1 MADRHRV
8 PTSVAPLPP
17 TATPLH
23 AREAATPTPGAAAP
37 RAPRWIGTSASLNR
51 AVDALRRFARSG
63 AAVLVLG
70 ESGTGKEL
78 AAAEVHARSGR
89 RGRFVALNCGALTE
103 SLAASQLFGHA
114 RGAFTGAVGQHRGAF
129 VRASGG
135 TLFLD
140 EIGELPPAIQ
150 SLLLRVLETRRVCP
164 VGAEIETTVDARIVC
179 ATHRDLAAM
188 VDEGTFRADLYHRL
202 SVLQVRMPPLRARP
216 DDVDALLDHFAQ
228 EHASDV
234 GHPIAYTS
242 SARRE
247 ARRAAWP
254 GNVRELR
261 NAVHRAAFLS
271 RGCPITEGQLLP
283 RPAHPVGDTIRIP
296 RGTFEQMRRALLHEV
311 IEREGSQRRAADVLD
326 LPRSTL
332 GNWLRDATG

>member
-1 MADRHRV
+1 MADRLRV
-8 PTSVAPLPP
+8 PSSVAPLPS
-17 TATPLH
+17 AARPLH
-23 AREAATPTPGAAAP
+23 AEEASIPQHGVLRPHWVGGSAALAN
-37 RAPRWIGTSASLNR
+37 T
-51 AVDALRRFARSG
+51 VDMLRRFARSD

-78 AAAEVHARSGR
+78 AAAELHAGSRR
-89 RGRFVALNCGALTE
+89 RGRFVALNCGALSE
-103 SLAASQLFGHA
+103 SLAPSQLFGHA

-129 VRASGG
+129 ARAHRG

-140 EIGELPPAIQ
+140 EVGELPPSSQAM
-150 SLLLRVLETRRVCP
+150 LLRALETRRICP
-164 VGAEIETTVDARIVC
+164 VGAEVEVEVDTRVVC

-188 VDEGTFRADLYHRL
+188 VHAGAFRADLYHRL
-202 SVLQVRMPPLRARP
+202 SVLPVRMPALRTRP
-216 DDVDALLDHFAQ
+216 EDVDALLDHFAR

-234 GHPIAYTS
+234 GHPIAFTAD
-242 SARRE
+242 ARDIARE
-247 ARRAAWP
+247 AAWP

-271 RGCPITEGQLLP
+271 QGDPITGEQLLP
-283 RPAHPVGDTIRIP
+283 RANRAVGHSIRIP

-311 IEREGSQRRAADVLD
+311 IQHEGSQRRAAEVLD

-332 GNWLRDATG
+332 GNWLRESAD